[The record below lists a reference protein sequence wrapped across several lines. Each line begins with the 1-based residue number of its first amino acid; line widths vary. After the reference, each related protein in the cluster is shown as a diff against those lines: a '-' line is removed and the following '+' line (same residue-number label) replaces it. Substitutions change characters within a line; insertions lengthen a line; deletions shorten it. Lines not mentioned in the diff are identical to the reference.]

1 MINLAAQL
9 HRSRVAGLLLA
20 ILSLTITL
28 PGQALQA
35 SELGPVVTTDT
46 LWRLAVQARPDDTVG
61 MPQVVYA
68 LWRNNPAAFVNGDI
82 NKLRTG
88 TVLQVPSR
96 DHMLATELAAARAW
110 YYQAIR
116 GQKVSAIA
124 PANPTNHHAKANIP
138 VSAAVVPAVQSQAS
152 RQQFVNAPAVAPT
165 APAAVA
171 ITADTRHQAVAATQ
185 PSHAQSESSFSLRQ
199 QHQLTAAQRY
209 FGQTGAAGQARAH
222 TIVSLLSDWSWQN
235 EDGSQHFQLTP
246 FLRWQQ
252 RDSTSNL
259 LDLQQAYW
267 RYAASN
273 WEFKAGSDI
282 VFWGVSE
289 SQRLVD
295 VINQVDMVGG
305 VDMEARLGQPMLS
318 FKGWNSA
325 GTLELYLLPYFRER
339 LFADPAGR
347 LTAPWPVEHDSAI
360 YESSDDRRN
369 LDFAL
374 RWSQRFSSLD
384 LGLSYFAGNSREPLL
399 IAQPAQQQL
408 QPYYFQ
414 MQQFGVDAQYVAGD
428 WLWKLESI
436 YRRSGPQEFVAAT
449 AGYEYTRVG
458 VFNRSWDLGWLA
470 EYQYDSRGVRASVTG
485 QNDIFVGWRLAL
497 NDVAGS
503 EILFG
508 VLQDLDRS
516 HSHSA
521 RLEASMRLNNSL
533 RLRLNAWLFQAD
545 DVSDVLYNLRRD
557 DYLELSLD
565 YYF

>member
-1 MINLAAQL
+1 MV
-9 HRSRVAGLLLA
+9 S
-20 ILSLTITL
+20 
-28 PGQALQA
+28 
-35 SELGPVVTTDT
+35 
-46 LWRLAVQARPDDTVG
+46 
-61 MPQVVYA
+61 MPQVIYA
-68 LWRNNPAAFVNGDI
+68 LWQGNPNAFVDGDI
-82 NKLRTG
+82 NKIRAGIT
-88 TVLQVPSR
+88 LQVPAR
-96 DHMLATELAAARAW
+96 DDMLANDVTQTRAW

-116 GQKVSAIA
+116 GQRS
-124 PANPTNHHAKANIP
+124 
-138 VSAAVVPAVQSQAS
+138 SAVQLA
-152 RQQFVNAPAVAPT
+152 RPLHQQGAADKPLLVVAPSATPLTPTDPSSVVVAESILTADVISPAVASQQEAIETPPT
-165 APAAVA
+165 TAEAPA
-171 ITADTRHQAVAATQ
+171 
-185 PSHAQSESSFSLRQ
+185 SFSLRQ
-199 QHQLTAAQRY
+199 QHQLTAQQRY
-209 FGQTGAAGQARAH
+209 FGQTGTGGQARAH
-222 TIVSLLSDWSWQN
+222 TLISLLSDWSWQN
-235 EDGSQHFQLTP
+235 EDGSQHFQFTP
-246 FLRWQQ
+246 FVRWQQ
-252 RDSTSNL
+252 RDSASNVV
-259 LDLQQAYW
+259 DLQQAYW
-267 RYAASN
+267 RYAASS
-273 WEFKAGSDI
+273 WEFKAGNDI

-295 VINQVDMVGG
+295 VINQVDMVAG

-339 LFADPAGR
+339 HYADPAGR
-347 LTAPWPVEHDSAI
+347 LTAPWPVEHDIAV
-360 YESSDDRRN
+360 YESSEQQNN
-369 LDFAL
+369 LDVAL
-374 RWSQRFSSLD
+374 RWSQRFSALD

-399 IAQPAQQQL
+399 IPKPAAQQL

-414 MQQFGVDAQYVAGD
+414 MQQYGVDAQYVAGD

-458 VFNRSWDLGWLA
+458 IFNRSWDLGWLA
-470 EYQYDSRGVRASVTG
+470 EYQYDSRGMQAPVTG

-516 HSHSA
+516 ESRSA
-521 RLEASMRLNNSL
+521 RLEASMRLTNSL